1 MVESPTVP
9 YIAVYSAAMKPPEIP
24 VSVQE
29 ADVRLT
35 FTAGPLTFAYSVP
48 LKSYGP
54 GSVAVTLGERQVS
67 LPSGSYIVIETL
79 ANPSEESER
88 ERSALRVAEA
98 ASLLALRHSHVL
110 DEKLFEGVVNA
121 ANRALMWREGPMT
134 FTTAPAVSPE
144 EVADGFAG
152 DFASVQQLDA
162 DRHQRLQLASRWFR
176 RGHEAIN
183 QVDKFLFWWTVLEIY
198 PGKGESSIVRNVT
211 QVLRN
216 GVYPELA
223 PQTLQEKLRIGRIYG
238 ERKRIVH
245 DGRAFVA
252 FDNAYF
258 QGCLE
263 RLRAIATVSLCLLG
277 GLPVGDDLEQYV
289 EGEVVRN

>member
-1 MVESPTVP
+1 MRALDHCELMESPAVP
-9 YIAVYSAAMKPPEIP
+9 YIAVYSAAIEPPNTP
-24 VSVQE
+24 FRVQE
-29 ADVRLT
+29 ADLCLT
-35 FTAGPLTFAYSVP
+35 FTAGPLAFAYSVQ
-48 LKSYGP
+48 LKSFGP
-54 GSVAVTLGERQVS
+54 GSVAVILGERQFS
-67 LPSGSYIVIETL
+67 LPRGSYIVIEML
-79 ANPSEESER
+79 ANVSKESER
-88 ERSALRVAEA
+88 ERLALRVAEV

-121 ANRALMWREGPMT
+121 ADKALMWREGPMT
-134 FTTAPAVSPE
+134 FTAAPAVSPE
-144 EVADGFAG
+144 EVADGFAS
-152 DFASVQQLDA
+152 DFASIQQLDA
-162 DRHQRLQLASRWFR
+162 ERHRRLQLASRWFR

-216 GVYPELA
+216 GVCPELE
-223 PQTLQEKLRIGRIYG
+223 PQILQEKLRIGRIYG

-252 FDNAYF
+252 FDDEYF

-263 RLRAIATVSLCLLG
+263 RLRAIATVSLRLLG
-277 GLPVGDDLEQYV
+277 GLPVGTT
-289 EGEVVRN
+289 